1 MTVYSS
7 IRENKIRT
15 WLIMAIFVIII
26 SGFFYLIG
34 QFFHS
39 PKVYF
44 FIGFVISLL
53 SGVGS
58 YYYSDRVVLAIT
70 GARKATKKEFFDYY
84 TVAENLSLAT
94 GLPMPRLYVIDD
106 PAPNA
111 FATGR
116 NAHHAVICA
125 TTGLLSKL
133 ERAEIEGVVGHE
145 LSHIKNND
153 ILLASVVS
161 VLVGTIALVSDWIMR
176 SLWWGGGDSD
186 RKENSSLYFFL
197 IIALILAPI
206 AATLIQ
212 LAIYRKR
219 EYLAD
224 ASSALITR
232 NPGGL
237 ARALEKI
244 SRSPFQLRHA
254 SNATAHLFIANPF
267 RVNRGLGSWFVNL
280 FSTHP
285 PIEKRIALLR
295 QM

>member
-1 MTVYSS
+1 MTIYSS
-7 IRENKIRT
+7 IKENKLKT
-15 WLIMAIFVIII
+15 WLIMALFVVVV
-26 SGFFYLIG
+26 SGFFYVIG
-34 QFFHS
+34 QFFGS

-44 FIGFVISLL
+44 SIGLIISLL
-53 SGVGS
+53 SGIGS
-58 YYYSDRVVLAIT
+58 YFYSDKIVLATT
-70 GARKATKKEFFDYY
+70 GARRATKKEFFDYY
-84 TVAENLSLAT
+84 RVCENLSLAT

-116 NAHHAVICA
+116 DAKHAVICA
-125 TTGLLSKL
+125 TTGLLTKL
-133 ERAEIEGVVGHE
+133 DRAEIEGVVGHE

-176 SLWWGGGDSD
+176 RLWWGGDD
-186 RKENSSLYFFL
+186 NRKDNSFLYFFL

-206 AATLIQ
+206 AVTLIQ
-212 LAIYRKR
+212 LAISRKR

-224 ASSALITR
+224 ASSVLITR
-232 NPGGL
+232 NPSGL
-237 ARALEKI
+237 AGALEKI
-244 SRSPFQLRHA
+244 SRDSSQLKRA
-254 SNATAHLFIANPF
+254 SNATAHLFIINPF
-267 RVNRGLGSWFVNL
+267 RVKHGLGKWFVNL

-285 PIEKRIALLR
+285 PIEKRIAILR